1 MAFENKTGLNV
12 YSQYGKRNTG
22 GSVGSE
28 TTDGSTRVYSIDF
41 TGESL
46 NSGFFPKVVLP
57 KGARITNAI
66 LRVDQAFV
74 VSTGGTVAFGNA
86 AGPVANGI
94 VISEAELEAVGTNY
108 ITDTGSGTW
117 DMTASTGLAAD
128 SAIGKSVSGTVD
140 ATAGRATLLLTF
152 VQKAV

>member
-1 MAFENKTGLNV
+1 MAYENKTGLNV

-28 TTDGSTRVYSIDF
+28 TTDGSTRTYSIDF

-46 NSGFFPKVVLP
+46 NSGFLPKVVLP

-74 VSTGGTVAFGNA
+74 VSAGGTVAFGNA

-94 VISEAELEAVGTNY
+94 VLSEAELEAVGTKY
-108 ITDTGSGTW
+108 VTDTGAGTW
-117 DMTASTGLAAD
+117 DMTTSTGLAAD
-128 SAIGKSVSGTVD
+128 SAIGKTVNGTVD
-140 ATAGRATLLLTF
+140 ATTGRATLLLTF